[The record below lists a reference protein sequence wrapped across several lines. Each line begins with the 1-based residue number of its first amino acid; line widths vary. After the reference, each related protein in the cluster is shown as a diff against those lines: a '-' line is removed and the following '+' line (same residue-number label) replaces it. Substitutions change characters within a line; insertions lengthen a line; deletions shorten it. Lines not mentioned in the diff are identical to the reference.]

1 MRRQSAWLLL
11 ACLLTIVPGAAQV
24 MQATVKIEG
33 MV

>member
-1 MRRQSAWLLL
+1 MRKHWAWLLF
-11 ACLLTIVPGAAQV
+11 ACLVTALPASAQV